1 MVMIEAYALIKGT
14 LGLASFVGAW
24 ATWRSM
30 PLPATRI
37 KMSKAFK
44 AGDICIKRPGKKEIK
59 IYPTVNSV
67 SIKAEA
73 MHVRFTLPLGL
84 DPEIIHKHKYVFA
97 QTFGERIDLE
107 GDNRNFILT
116 VHEADLHP
124 FAYKFSAD
132 QFEGM
137 HLPVLVGKSR
147 QGWEIYDMV
156 DSPHLLIAGETG
168 AGKSTQLRSILTS
181 WIQHFSPFQLR
192 LYLAD
197 LKRTEFHLFKWLPH
211 VERNEIDLGKTK
223 SMLMKVQKELV
234 SRGNLLNEHG
244 ESHITHLP
252 ESVRPPFIVVC
263 IDEFALLKKD
273 ETCIDIMEEIA
284 QQGRALGVFLILS
297 CQRPDSKILE
307 GTIKA
312 CLTVRM
318 AFRHADEINSRITLG
333 TGGAERIKPSE
344 KGVLLLKS
352 DSLKRVQAPLLEM
365 NEAKKLLE
373 PYKKKM
379 PNGPVVDVEHHIVEE
394 EITGVLE

>member
-1 MVMIEAYALIKGT
+1 MIEAYAIIKGSV
-14 LGLASFVGAW
+14 GLASLAGAW

-37 KMSKAFK
+37 KMNRAFK
-44 AGDICIKRPGKKEIK
+44 AGDIGIKRPGKKEVK
-59 IYPTVNSV
+59 IYPTVNRI
-67 SIKAEA
+67 SITGEN
-73 MHVRFTLPLGL
+73 MHIHFTLPLGL
-84 DPEIIHKHKYVFA
+84 DPQLVIKNKYVFA
-97 QTFGERIDLE
+97 QSFGERIELE
-107 GDNRNFILT
+107 GNNRNFTLS
-116 VHEADLHP
+116 VHGADLQP
-124 FAYKFSAD
+124 FPYVFSAD

-147 QGWEIYDMV
+147 QGWELYDMV
-156 DSPHLLIAGETG
+156 DNPHLLIAGETG

-181 WIQHFSPFQLR
+181 WIQHFSPFKLR

-197 LKRTEFHLFKWLPH
+197 LKRTEFHLFKGLPH

-234 SRGNLLNEHG
+234 SRGNLLNQHEQ
-244 ESHITHLP
+244 SHITHLP
-252 ESVRPPFIVVC
+252 ESMRPPFIVVC

-273 ETCIDIMEEIA
+273 ETCIEVMEEIA
-284 QQGRALGVFLILS
+284 QQGRALGIFLILS

-318 AFRHADEINSRITLG
+318 AFRHADEINSRITIG

-344 KGVLLLKS
+344 KGLMLLKM
-352 DSLKRVQAPLLEM
+352 DGLKRVQAPLLEL
-365 NEAKKLLE
+365 NDAKKLLE

-379 PNGPVVDVEHHIVEE
+379 PNGPIVDVEHHVVEE
-394 EITGVLE
+394 EDITGVLE